1 MRLKKAQKA
10 KKIKKEQIKLMKK
23 RIFCVILTFLM
34 MMSAV
39 MSLTS
44 CSDQPPELEPIKDRL
59 IFLIEESKELN
70 VIFFGNGLPVYRKD
84 GVLSERKMVYYND
97 SMGNYERI
105 MENSHYV
112 SIDQIKIDA
121 ARIYSTEYLEEVY
134 ESAFD
139 GVMVGETNAYVRFY
153 DNGDFLCQN
162 VDFFE
167 FTLTERIYDYS
178 TMEIVAPYSQD
189 YINLKIEAYS
199 IVDNVRKEVSL
210 SFALENGEW
219 YLDSPTY

>member
-1 MRLKKAQKA
+1 MYENRNNLDLTIRPPPYKN
-10 KKIKKEQIKLMKK
+10 
-23 RIFCVILTFLM
+23 VTDILQRCTCRR
-34 MMSAV
+34 S
-39 MSLTS
+39 
-44 CSDQPPELEPIKDRL
+44 
-59 IFLIEESKELN
+59 
-70 VIFFGNGLPVYRKD
+70 
-84 GVLSERKMVYYND
+84 
-97 SMGNYERI
+97 
-105 MENSHYV
+105 
-112 SIDQIKIDA
+112 
-121 ARIYSTEYLEEVY
+121 
-134 ESAFD
+134 
-139 GVMVGETNAYVRFY
+139 